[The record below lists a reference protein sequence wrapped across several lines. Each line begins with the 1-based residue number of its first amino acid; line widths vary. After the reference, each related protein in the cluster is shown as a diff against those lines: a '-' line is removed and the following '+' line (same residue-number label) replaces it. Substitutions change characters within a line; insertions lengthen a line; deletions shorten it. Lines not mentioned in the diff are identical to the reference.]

1 MGNLSLKKE
10 AEKEIKAPTSATHT
24 AELEV
29 ATHVPSQFSPKASGR
44 GDTGETASGGFTF
57 LRGECPCAGVCGSA
71 SRQEAPLQ
79 H

>member
-29 ATHVPSQFSPKASGR
+29 ATHGPSQFSPKASGS
-44 GDTGETASGGFTF
+44 GDVGETASGGFTF

-71 SRQEAPLQ
+71 GRQEAPLQ